1 MKQTFT
7 KRKPSFSFKNI
18 MAPMGWAIL
27 LSFLYNLFY
36 IYGTI
41 FLGSSLLL
49 IVYTILLGMASAVG
63 LYWICT
69 KVWKVKFERTK
80 EVLLPILVVE
90 AALLIITLG
99 VLSPLHSVVYALDQ
113 WYVSTPYQ
121 VLCALLIVLAQPL
134 QLCMYSAL
142 TQNVTG
148 AKEIKDYIKDKF
160 LHSFKSIW
168 NQYCM
173 ILLLVLFVDTL
184 TRGIFSIGAGF
195 DGYAILS
202 SILVFGNPMFS
213 WMFAFVMWASAGLN
227 TTMLMNLFVLFLTG
241 LFYLVV
247 ECNFLSKV
255 GVTWINHGTKK
266 TKPHKKKK

>member
-1 MKQTFT
+1 
-7 KRKPSFSFKNI
+7 
-18 MAPMGWAIL
+18 
-27 LSFLYNLFY
+27 
-36 IYGTI
+36 
-41 FLGSSLLL
+41 
-49 IVYTILLGMASAVG
+49 MASAVG

-99 VLSPLHSVVYALDQ
+99 VLSPLHSVVYAFDQ

>member
-1 MKQTFT
+1 
-7 KRKPSFSFKNI
+7 
-18 MAPMGWAIL
+18 
-27 LSFLYNLFY
+27 
-36 IYGTI
+36 
-41 FLGSSLLL
+41 
-49 IVYTILLGMASAVG
+49 
-63 LYWICT
+63 
-69 KVWKVKFERTK
+69 
-80 EVLLPILVVE
+80 
-90 AALLIITLG
+90 
-99 VLSPLHSVVYALDQ
+99 
-113 WYVSTPYQ
+113 
-121 VLCALLIVLAQPL
+121 LIVLAQPL

-142 TQNVTG
+142 AQNITG
-148 AKEIKDYIKDKF
+148 AKEIKDYIEDKF

-227 TTMLMNLFVLFLTG
+227 TTMLMNLFILFLTG

-255 GVTWINHGTKK
+255 GVTWIDHGTKK
-266 TKPHKKKK
+266 NKTHKKKK